1 MSNLESLPALDRIVY
16 LSSRYHALLA
26 DGAWKPSGANIGVD
40 GANLTI
46 SFSSFNRVTL
56 SERLVRSIGAHIPSF
71 AGELLIID
79 CGSRPG
85 ELALLRSLCA
95 EQPYR
100 WRIIELGRTLG
111 VAGSRNQ
118 AVAHAETEWLMSLDS
133 DLYLISNPLPTIQ
146 SDLARL
152 GCHFINVRLR
162 NHHSP
167 ILFAQQGHLLVRC
180 EDGNVSIGTDRPR
193 ERGSEDTVREA
204 HLGTFLFGG
213 ASAFKR
219 ATFEQVGGYDEALF
233 VGLDDIDFS
242 LRVFQHG
249 YKVGFAG
256 AIALVHGPVPE
267 PDPEEGDRCSAS
279 DAVFASAKYFEGKH
293 GISVAADLL
302 RSLATERTSD
312 IVRGRPARQ
321 DQTLHMQPADSKP
334 KIALVIDTDGWAFSN
349 IACQLRR
356 YLSDRFH
363 FTIIPMGVVENV
375 IQVVVMCRDC
385 QLMHFLWR
393 EDVRLVSTRHYKTY
407 VEQLGLTYNE
417 FEQRFIRSR
426 KITTS
431 IYDHL
436 FLNPEEL
443 SARLP
448 TYRNV
453 LAGYSVASNKLRDIY
468 SAVPGY
474 PPPTA
479 ILEDGVDLTLFRP
492 IDPNRFEGLTTR
504 ELVVG
509 WAGNSKW
516 LAETED
522 FKGVHTILK
531 PALEELRAEG
541 LSLRALLADRHDN
554 WLPHDQMP
562 SYYSQIDV
570 YVCTSKIE
578 GTPNPVLEAMACGVP
593 VISTDVG
600 VVRQAFGPLQQEFI
614 LAERS
619 IEAVKAALRR
629 LYFDPALFRELSEEN
644 LHSIQAWDWSIKA
657 AKFGLFFDAV
667 LSGTDNGD
675 SSAHGGGPQP
685 AEAMVHA
692 LAGKNR

>member
-1 MSNLESLPALDRIVY
+1 MSDLELLPPVERILYV
-16 LSSRYHALLA
+16 SSRYHALLA
-26 DGAWKPSGANIGVD
+26 DGAWKPGGPNIGAA

-46 SFSSFNRVTL
+46 SFLSRNCVMH
-56 SERLVRSIGAHIPSF
+56 SERLVRSIAAHIPAF

-79 CGSRPG
+79 HGSPRA
-85 ELALLRSLCA
+85 ELAQLRSLCA
-95 EQPYR
+95 EQRYR
-100 WRIIELGRTLG
+100 WRIIELGRNIG
-111 VAGSRNQ
+111 VAAARNE
-118 AVAHAETEWLMSLDS
+118 AVAQAEADWIMSLDN
-133 DLYLISNPLPTIQ
+133 DVHLISNPLPIIQ
-146 SDLARL
+146 TDLARL
-152 GCHFINVRLR
+152 GCHFINIPVQSP
-162 NHHSP
+162 HSGT
-167 ILFAQQGHLLVRC
+167 LVAQHGHLCVKSENGDVCIVYRRAC
-180 EDGNVSIGTDRPR
+180 KRPTEESIRK
-193 ERGSEDTVREA
+193 A
-204 HLGTFLFGG
+204 HLCTFLFGG
-213 ASAFKR
+213 ASVFKR
-219 ATFEQVGGYDEALF
+219 ASVQQVGGYDEALCGG
-233 VGLDDIDFS
+233 VQDIDFS
-242 LRVFQHG
+242 LRVFQLG
-249 YKVGFAG
+249 YKVGSAG
-256 AIALVHGPVPE
+256 TVALSHDPAPGPGAE
-267 PDPEEGDRCSAS
+267 DADRCSTS
-279 DAVFASAKYFEGKH
+279 DAVIASFNRFQDKH
-293 GISVAADLL
+293 GISVAGDIL
-302 RSLATERTSD
+302 RSLATEGTSG
-312 IVRGRPARQ
+312 IVRRRPARQ
-321 DQTLHMQPADSKP
+321 DQTLHIQPADSKP

-349 IACQLRR
+349 IACQLQR

-363 FTIIPMGVVENV
+363 FTIIPMGVVGNLIRV
-375 IQVVVMCRDC
+375 IVMCRDC
-385 QLMHFLWR
+385 QLIHFFWR
-393 EDVRLVSTRHYKTY
+393 EDVRLISTPYYTMHIER
-407 VEQLGLTYNE
+407 LGLTYNE
-417 FEQRFIRSR
+417 FEERFMRSR
-426 KITTS
+426 KVTTS

-453 LAGYSVASNKLRDIY
+453 VAGYSVASNKLRDIY

-479 ILEDGVDLTLFRP
+479 ILEDGVDLRLFRP
-492 IDPNRFEGLTTR
+492 IDLNRFEAPTTR

-516 LAETED
+516 LSETED

-541 LSLRALLADRHDN
+541 LSVRALLADRHDN

-629 LYFDPALFRELSEEN
+629 LYCDPALFRELSEEN

-667 LSGTDNGD
+667 LSG
-675 SSAHGGGPQP
+675 
-685 AEAMVHA
+685 
-692 LAGKNR
+692 